1 MWLQYSIV
9 VATEEERAVRVGV
22 RELRNN
28 LSRYLDR
35 VRAGDEVVVT
45 DHGREIARVVPI
57 ADGERKPSALDQLI
71 AEGLAASPLKARRP
85 LPPRGIPVSEAVSPL
100 VSEQRG

>member
-1 MWLQYSIV
+1 MATMFYSCGDRGG
-9 VATEEERAVRVGV
+9 ASREGRST
-22 RELRNN
+22 ELRNN

>member
-1 MWLQYSIV
+1 LWRQE
-9 VATEEERAVRVGV
+9 AAVKVGV

-35 VRAGDEVVVT
+35 VHAGEEVIVT
-45 DHGREIARVVPI
+45 DHGRAVARVVRI
-57 ADGERKPSALDQLI
+57 ASDERA
-71 AEGLAASPLKARRP
+71 
-85 LPPRGIPVSEAVSPL
+85 L